1 MNDDKKDEKI
11 FTVLVAEP
19 WDFVSSDGKNIL
31 KVRYVTHEKDYFI
44 FESVSNYEGY
54 TRYLMFKNRSSSF
67 SGVYG
72 VAQIGESIEHIDESS
87 LQLDFIVSM
96 KEDEVYT
103 ITVFAIP
110 EGGRES
116 DGKSAAMQIQL
127 YTGQTPQP
135 TPEPIAEIGPV
146 QITVSGQVAENGG
159 VYYADRD
166 ALTVA
171 WSVEGEVTGYNVA
184 VTDSTGATVLEKN
197 D

>member
-1 MNDDKKDEKI
+1 MI

-96 KEDEVYT
+96 KEDEVNRFLT
-103 ITVFAIP
+103 WLNENHKDVFLTLQEVIRYQMTCSRHFFMIFVVKIAIIHSILQ
-110 EGGRES
+110 R
-116 DGKSAAMQIQL
+116 
-127 YTGQTPQP
+127 
-135 TPEPIAEIGPV
+135 IGVICTRLDP
-146 QITVSGQVAENGG
+146 
-159 VYYADRD
+159 
-166 ALTVA
+166 LT
-171 WSVEGEVTGYNVA
+171 E
-184 VTDSTGATVLEKN
+184 
-197 D
+197 

>member
-96 KEDEVYT
+96 KEDEVNRFLT
-103 ITVFAIP
+103 WLNENHKDVF
-110 EGGRES
+110 RS
-116 DGKSAAMQIQL
+116 L
-127 YTGQTPQP
+127 
-135 TPEPIAEIGPV
+135 
-146 QITVSGQVAENGG
+146 
-159 VYYADRD
+159 
-166 ALTVA
+166 
-171 WSVEGEVTGYNVA
+171 
-184 VTDSTGATVLEKN
+184 
-197 D
+197 